1 MQKRANIHSNNGKNT
16 LHLLTKSQKIERCPT
31 FPPFESPFKPNSLA
45 VTRVLS
51 TVHPKKETRK
61 KKLGRLYLMTIGD
74 AQKTRHPPE
83 NAVEQHLHHSAA
95 APQVRRRQI
104 PVSPTPSVPSVA
116 QNQAAGSK
124 DRVDEEQKMKR
135 HHRGEVD
142 PSPLAHTP
150 TADGRPEPE
159 KRRKGAPAR
168 HRKVGSDLME
178 EEEEEMSTS
187 ETTLQSAPPN
197 LPHAP
202 EPPPPPAPQSSAATP
217 D

>member
-1 MQKRANIHSNNGKNT
+1 
-16 LHLLTKSQKIERCPT
+16 
-31 FPPFESPFKPNSLA
+31 
-45 VTRVLS
+45 
-51 TVHPKKETRK
+51 
-61 KKLGRLYLMTIGD
+61 MTIGD

-217 D
+217 DSRRPSLKRRHRPPLLHSPPTPPAANQDEPGVQKKKTAAY